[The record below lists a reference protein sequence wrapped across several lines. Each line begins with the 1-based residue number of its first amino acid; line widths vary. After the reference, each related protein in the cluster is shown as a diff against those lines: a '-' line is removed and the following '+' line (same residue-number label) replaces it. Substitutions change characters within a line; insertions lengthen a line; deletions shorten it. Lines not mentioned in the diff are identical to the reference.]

1 MAPQQKRPLPDEA
14 NEDRRKFL
22 ASCGRF
28 AAVTPPAIT
37 MLLSTS
43 LSSEAIAHSGGRG
56 HWGGSGGKDRG
67 HSRGHGGGKDWDRNW
82 DDNDRGRR
90 RGHRRNFPDIWDD

>member
-1 MAPQQKRPLPDEA
+1 MAPEQNLPLPDEA

-56 HWGGSGGKDRG
+56 QWGGGPGGKDWDVRPGRG
-67 HSRGHGGGKDWDRNW
+67 RDWGGGKDWDR
-82 DDNDRGRR
+82 DGLGRGP
-90 RGHRRNFPDIWDD
+90 RRNFPDIWDK